1 MSRGSRRLP
10 VRYNHV
16 LFVPLPGSGWFKDV
30 TPLGHSGPSAASPS
44 LGGCLDSGDWLE
56 LWSWESR
63 QVCKGQPCSAVPPR
77 RGWLC
82 DLYEHALPYTVRSVC
97 CTPSW
102 NTPFLPSQKT
112 CRYLQ
117 SYRACLMRTTTT
129 SSYPRVADPLL
140 YFSLFTKTRW
150 KTCSYVS
157 SGELLILQPASP
169 TAGSKN
175 PLCLKYIC
183 S

>member
-1 MSRGSRRLP
+1 MSRGSPRLP

-44 LGGCLDSGDWLE
+44 LGGCLDLGDWLE

-63 QVCKGQPCSAVPPR
+63 QVCKGQPCSALPPR

-82 DLYEHALPYTVRSVC
+82 DLYEHTLPYSVRSMC

-112 CRYLQ
+112 CRVTEHVWWEQLPQ
-117 SYRACLMRTTTT
+117 AVTQGWQIHSCIFL
-129 SSYPRVADPLL
+129 
-140 YFSLFTKTRW
+140 FSLRRGGKHVHTSALGNSSFFSQHHLRLEAKTR
-150 KTCSYVS
+150 CV
-157 SGELLILQPASP
+157 
-169 TAGSKN
+169 
-175 PLCLKYIC
+175 
-183 S
+183 